1 MMGHFILDYNY
12 YIQYGNDMT
21 YAAKTDTAFELLRRD
36 ILNGIHAPDE
46 PLRISTLSAL
56 YGVSATP
63 LREAL
68 SRLEEKRLVVA
79 SANRGWR
86 VASVSLDELRDL
98 EFARL
103 SMEST
108 LLEDSIAHGD
118 LSWESGIVAAHHR
131 LSQTRPPLGEADR
144 DTRQAWME
152 AHDGFHFA
160 LIAAGRSSWLRGFY
174 TQVTE
179 QLQRHHQA
187 LLYHPRRINPDGP
200 GHHLPATRE
209 LLRRA
214 HAMEPHT
221 QLMQVALDRDASQ
234 AREVLAAHIEI
245 TLTVYRSIVSA
256 AKDDNKNFNSE
267 ETTR

>member
-1 MMGHFILDYNY
+1 MS
-12 YIQYGNDMT
+12 QS
-21 YAAKTDTAFELLRRD
+21 AKTDTAFELLRRD
-36 ILNGIHAPDE
+36 ILSGIHAPDE
-46 PLRISTLSAL
+46 PLRIGALSTL

-86 VASVSLDELRDL
+86 VAAVSLAELEDL

-103 SMEST
+103 TIESA
-108 LLEDSIAHGD
+108 LLEDSILRGD
-118 LSWESGIVAAHHR
+118 LTWESGIVAAHHR
-131 LSQTRPPLGEADR
+131 LSQTRPPLGAADR
-144 DTRQAWME
+144 DTRQAWMA
-152 AHDGFHFA
+152 AHDGFHLA
-160 LIAAGRSSWLRGFY
+160 LIAAARSDWLRMCHV
-174 TQVTE
+174 QITE

-200 GHHLPATRE
+200 DHHLPETRE

-214 HAMEPHT
+214 HEMEPHT
-221 QLMQVALDRDASQ
+221 RLMQVALDRASAE
-234 AREVLAAHIEI
+234 ARDILAAHIEI
-245 TLTVYRSIVSA
+245 TLTVYRSIVGA
-256 AKDDNKNFNSE
+256 VKDDNKTTNRE

>member
-1 MMGHFILDYNY
+1 MMRIIILDCND
-12 YIQYGNDMT
+12 YIQYGDDMSYT
-21 YAAKTDTAFELLRRD
+21 AKTDTAFELLRRD

-46 PLRISTLSAL
+46 PLRISSLSTL

-86 VASVSLDELRDL
+86 VAPVSLAELGDL

-103 SMEST
+103 SIESA

-131 LSQTRPPLGEADR
+131 LSQTRPPLGDADR
-144 DTRQAWME
+144 ETRQAWME
-152 AHDGFHFA
+152 AHDGFHLA
-160 LIAAGRSSWLRGFY
+160 LIAAGRSSWLRGFHM
-174 TQVTE
+174 QVTE

-200 GHHLPATRE
+200 DHHLPETTD

-221 QLMQVALDRDASQ
+221 QLMQVALDRAAAQ
-234 AREVLAAHIEI
+234 AKEMLAAHIEI
-245 TLTVYRSIVSA
+245 TLTVYRSIVNA
-256 AKDDNKNFNSE
+256 VKDDNKNTNSE
-267 ETTR
+267 ETTK